1 MKKRITIVSKGNK
14 KALCYTALIVLT
26 DSQAQK
32 LASESLL
39 KQIDNMAIDLA
50 VEWAVEVSGN
60 YEILAISRTT
70 FSPIEEEMLKD
81 IEKTAHEFLANVD
94 KLELQK
100 PESTCLADESDD
112 EEKKSQDAET
122 LEFVEELLHD
132 INLPHENDSH
142 VCGALIIDT
151 TTHSAF
157 VESTCW
163 GHMAY
168 DLLKEMCELY
178 INVHNH
184 END

>member
-32 LASESLL
+32 LASENLL
-39 KQIDNMAIDLA
+39 KQIDNVAIDLA
-50 VEWAVEVSGN
+50 VEWAVEVSGK

-94 KLELQK
+94 KLELPK
-100 PESTCLADESDD
+100 PEPTCLADESED
-112 EEKKSQDAET
+112 EKKKSQDAET
-122 LEFVEELLHD
+122 LKFVKELLHD
-132 INLPHENDSH
+132 INLPREDDRH

-151 TTHSAF
+151 TTCSIF
-157 VESTCW
+157 VEPTCW
-163 GHMAY
+163 GNMSY

-178 INVHNH
+178 IKAH
-184 END
+184 ENDQ

>member
-32 LASESLL
+32 LANESLL
-39 KQIDNMAIDLA
+39 KQIDNVAIDLA

-60 YEILAISRTT
+60 YEILAVSRTT

-94 KLELQK
+94 KMELQK
-100 PESTCLADESDD
+100 PEPECPSHESDG
-112 EEKKSQDAET
+112 EEKVQDVERNKT
-122 LEFVEELLHD
+122 LEFVKKLLND
-132 INLPHENDSH
+132 MNLPLDDDRH
-142 VCGALIIDT
+142 VCGAMIIDT
-151 TTHSAF
+151 TTHP
-157 VESTCW
+157 VLIGPTCW
-163 GHMAY
+163 GNISY

-178 INVHNH
+178 IKAH
-184 END
+184 ENG

>member
-39 KQIDNMAIDLA
+39 KQIDNVAIDLA

-94 KLELQK
+94 KMELPK
-100 PESTCLADESDD
+100 PEPECPSHESDNE
-112 EEKKSQDAET
+112 EEKAQDAET
-122 LEFVEELLHD
+122 LEFVKKLLND
-132 INLPHENDSH
+132 INLPHEDDRH

-151 TTHSAF
+151 TTHSVF
-157 VESTCW
+157 VEPTCW
-163 GHMAY
+163 GKMNH

-178 INVHNH
+178 IKAH
-184 END
+184 ENDQ

>member
-39 KQIDNMAIDLA
+39 KQIDNVAIDLA

-100 PESTCLADESDD
+100 PEPEPECPSHENTDKTENADETNAEKLAFVDSLIKD
-112 EEKKSQDAET
+112 EELIRKNFRGIDVIAPYKGMPFAESLCRMT
-122 LEFVEELLHD
+122 L
-132 INLPHENDSH
+132 
-142 VCGALIIDT
+142 DT
-151 TTHSAF
+151 WF
-157 VESTCW
+157 EI
-163 GHMAY
+163 
-168 DLLKEMCELY
+168 LKTY
-178 INVHNH
+178 SVFNH
-184 END
+184 GNTK

>member
-32 LASESLL
+32 LANESLL
-39 KQIDNMAIDLA
+39 KQIDNVAIDLA

-70 FSPIEEEMLKD
+70 FFPIEEEMLKD

-94 KLELQK
+94 KMELPK
-100 PESTCLADESDD
+100 PEPECPSHEDAAQ
-112 EEKKSQDAET
+112 EEKAQDAET
-122 LEFVEELLHD
+122 LKFVKKLLND
-132 INLPHENDSH
+132 MNLPSDNAHH

-151 TTHSAF
+151 STHPICP
-157 VESTCW
+157 ELTGW
-163 GHMAY
+163 GRMSY

-178 INVHNH
+178 IKAH

>member
-39 KQIDNMAIDLA
+39 KQIDNVAIDLA

-100 PESTCLADESDD
+100 PEPECPSHSVD
-112 EEKKSQDAET
+112 EEKEHE
-122 LEFVEELLHD
+122 LEFVKELLHD
-132 INLPHENDSH
+132 INLPDEDEDH
-142 VCGALIIDT
+142 VIGGQILKYCPKDFPFPLP
-151 TTHSAF
+151 
-157 VESTCW
+157 W
-163 GHMAY
+163 GKISS

-178 INVHNH
+178 IANH
-184 END
+184 DK